1 MKLFGKW
8 DYNVEVKDLGLK
20 RYINLEPK
28 VLPRTCGRTKN
39 KPIIE
44 KFITHLMVPGHRG
57 KKHKISS
64 GHCVGKYATIYKVVE
79 RAFDIIAKKTKKNP
93 LEVFVRAIE
102 NSAPYELTVSQQ
114 IGGIIA
120 RRPVICSPKKR
131 LDLAIRR
138 LSQGSY
144 ARTFN
149 KKKKAEEAIAE
160 EIIAAYNNSSESFAI
175 AERIRNEKEAEGAR

>member
-1 MKLFGKW
+1 MQLFGRW
-8 DYNVEVKDLGLK
+8 SYEVEIRDFGLK
-20 RYINLEPK
+20 RYINLEPR

-39 KPIIE
+39 KPIVE

-64 GHCVGKYATIYKVVE
+64 GHCVGKYTTIYKVVE
-79 RAFDIIAKKTKKNP
+79 KAFDIIAEKTKKNP
-93 LEVFVRAIE
+93 LEVFIHAIE

-131 LDLAIRR
+131 LDFAVRKLA
-138 LSQGSY
+138 QGSY
-144 ARTFN
+144 SRTFN

-160 EIIAAYNNSSESFAI
+160 EIIAAANNSTESFAI
-175 AERIRNEKEAEGAR
+175 AERTRQEKEAEGAR